1 MQINDCVNSTRYIPY
16 EKNRN
21 TKACAKFN
29 LNHVASLN
37 PPVQEGSTN
46 AVSRA
51 EYEDEGEFLGITMIP
66 ENGQSVTYG
75 MRAMLSNKSTSSN
88 PIVQVISNLGGK
100 NEIYNVDI
108 RKVDPQNATQLEMF
122 ALLSYTDKIELTDG
136 GTFGSHQQLQLYA
149 ENASH
154 NGYCSNMT
162 GNITFCNK
170 KLNWC
175 AILEN
180 MMKDYLNARIYNQ
193 YEDCKKLIDFLATV
207 THDRLFC

>member
-1 MQINDCVNSTRYIPY
+1 MQINNCVNSTRYIPY

-108 RKVDPQNATQLEMF
+108 RKVDPKNATQLEMF
-122 ALLSYTDKIELTDG
+122 ALLSYTDKIGLTDVSPRRDEHIFSVSFCISEH
-136 GTFGSHQQLQLYA
+136 TSAVKL
-149 ENASH
+149 SMPSI
-154 NGYCSNMT
+154 SNSSST
-162 GNITFCNK
+162 ALFK
-170 KLNWC
+170 KSL
-175 AILEN
+175 
-180 MMKDYLNARIYNQ
+180 
-193 YEDCKKLIDFLATV
+193 
-207 THDRLFC
+207 